1 MNHSNE
7 VLPTQY
13 KDSSSILSGFL
24 ISLNVIRVSC
34 RWREQPTVDFFPHAA
49 AHELSQ
55 QGSWDWAQSCVWSLC
70 WQNEATSSMQ
80 LTWKLFIP
88 KTPWCHQSGVDE
100 PWPLTALLE
109 TNKQTSKQ
117 QQQLH
122 KGPNGR
128 MFFLRYL
135 VLWWSIKQ
143 QKTKQDIKGAQNI
156 IAHKTKRSLSNNCNQ
171 AVSLGPL
178 SKKTFHTQAKNNSL
192 WIAYESPCGHFHYNE
207 LTMLSCSWP
216 LQHIIKKSAFNLR
229 LRDWSFC

>member
-24 ISLNVIRVSC
+24 ISLIVIRVSC

-122 KGPNGR
+122 KGPNGQ
-128 MFFLRYL
+128 MFL
-135 VLWWSIKQ
+135 
-143 QKTKQDIKGAQNI
+143 
-156 IAHKTKRSLSNNCNQ
+156 SLS
-171 AVSLGPL
+171 AVPSAVMKHQTAENKTRHKGSTKHYCPQN
-178 SKKTFHTQAKNNSL
+178 KKVLIQQLQSSCFTWPTF
-192 WIAYESPCGHFHYNE
+192 
-207 LTMLSCSWP
+207 
-216 LQHIIKKSAFNLR
+216 
-229 LRDWSFC
+229 